1 MEEEGR
7 ESRRNAEEKE
17 AGEIQS
23 VRGTQLAAAG
33 FEDEGKDHEP
43 RNVGSFQK
51 QKKPSDDKQMGT
63 SALQQ
68 QETEFCQQL
77 KHIRKQNLLYNLQK
91 QLYHANIFI

>member
-1 MEEEGR
+1 MNKKDVAKE
-7 ESRRNAEEKE
+7 E
-17 AGEIQS
+17 AGETQS

-33 FEDEGKDHEP
+33 FEDEGKDREP

-68 QETEFCQQL
+68 QETEFCQQQ
-77 KHIRKQNLLYNLQK
+77 KHIRKQNLLYSLQK